1 MSFSEQTLKMQ
12 RTFRPLRGF
21 PKEKKKTFKILTGA
35 PRGNFLTFGGLE
47 AGVRGLDVCLQ
58 VAEFRLSVLEGAR
71 SRWPAIRK
79 RSGKRNRGT
88 IQTLGSR
95 GSRRA
100 CGSCPHE
107 NAVFSFPVYLIGRSL
122 SDKNRASCWPPFDI
136 DCGPPTRSSDR

>member
-1 MSFSEQTLKMQ
+1 M
-12 RTFRPLRGF
+12 
-21 PKEKKKTFKILTGA
+21 
-35 PRGNFLTFGGLE
+35 TFGGLE
-47 AGVRGLDVCLQ
+47 AGVQGLDVCLQ

-95 GSRRA
+95 GSRCA

-122 SDKNRASCWPPFDI
+122 SDKKRASCWPPFDI
-136 DCGPPTRSSDR
+136 DCSPPPTRSRIAERRARTLRPRWARLPSARQTTAGVREAAKENR